1 MTNQTWVATIAATD
15 DKVDTLTATIPENFR
30 LLRSS
35 FRGTA
40 APNDLIAGQEWD
52 DLTTG
57 TRKKYDGSV
66 SHVIGP
72 LDMVPVL
79 AQVLLMGTINATK
92 TVTIAVTQDQIVVTS
107 ISIYSRAAT
116 TSDGSNLWTIDLL
129 RDTDDASM
137 FATPPTTNGADFVAK
152 TAKVLTPD
160 QNQSIATAGK
170 GLALVLTK
178 TGSATDLTDLLVQV
192 RGYEAS
198 P

>member
-15 DKVDTLTATIPENFR
+15 DKVDTLTETIPENFR

-40 APNDLIAGQEWD
+40 APNDPIAGEVWD
-52 DLTTG
+52 DTTTG
-57 TRKKYDGSV
+57 TRKKYDGSAWV
-66 SHVIGP
+66 VLGP
-72 LDMVPVL
+72 LDMAAVL
-79 AQVLLMGTINATK
+79 AQVLVMGTISATK
-92 TVTIAVTQDQIVVTS
+92 TVTLAVTQDQIVVTS

-116 TSDGSNLWTIDLL
+116 TSDGSNLWTINLL

>member
-15 DKVDTLTATIPENFR
+15 DKVDTLTETIPENFR

-40 APNDLIAGQEWD
+40 APNDPIAGEVWD
-52 DLTTG
+52 DTTTG
-57 TRKKYDGSV
+57 TRKKYDGSAWV
-66 SHVIGP
+66 VLGP
-72 LDMVPVL
+72 LDMAQVL
-79 AQVLLMGTINATK
+79 AQVLIMGTINATK
-92 TVTIAVTQDQIVVTS
+92 TVTLAVTQDQIVVTS

-116 TSDGSNLWTIDLL
+116 TSDGSNRWTIDLL

-137 FATPPTTNGADFVAK
+137 FSTPPTTNGADFVAK

>member
-1 MTNQTWVATIAATD
+1 MTNQTWVTERDNQD
-15 DKVDTLTATIPENFR
+15 DMVDTINVVFPENFR

-40 APNDLIAGQEWD
+40 APNDPIAGEVWD
-52 DLTTG
+52 DTTTG
-57 TRKKYDGSV
+57 TRKKYDGSAWV
-66 SHVIGP
+66 VLGP
-72 LDMVPVL
+72 LDLARVL
-79 AQVLLMGTINATK
+79 KELVLMGTINATK
-92 TVTIAVTQDQIVVTS
+92 TISIGLAQDQVVITGLAL
-107 ISIYSRAAT
+107 YHRTAT
-116 TSDGSNLWTIDLL
+116 TSDGSNLWTIDLK

-137 FATPPTTNGADFVAK
+137 FATPPTTNGADFAAK

-160 QNQSIATAGK
+160 QNQSIATPGK